1 MKNFN
6 DLRIIKETQDI
17 QISSSKDVYNYLKPK
32 ILNLDR
38 EYFFVIHLNTKG
50 KIMYVEI
57 VSIGTL
63 NSTIVHPRE
72 IFKTAILNSSH
83 AIILAH
89 NHPSGDP
96 SPSEEDLEIT
106 ERLVSSGKL
115 LGIEVLDH
123 VIVGGDFWYS
133 EKEKGGI

>member
-133 EKEKGGI
+133 EKEKRIM